1 MRAIYIAQRVIHEL
15 IRDKRTMALMF
26 VAPVLIMF
34 LMKLIFTQ
42 STTTSVTVAT
52 VGVDGNV
59 RSALNAVKHVAVTN
73 KASNAA
79 AQHALKTQ
87 KVDAVIR
94 QTKPAH
100 YTVTYANTDATK
112 TNLVKA
118 GFNAAL
124 TANGIKTLKQTT
136 LKLSQTVSQMATTIA
151 KVAPQ
156 AAGSLKVPQT
166 EPAAATKITD
176 RYQYGDKDT
185 GFFNKIVPILMGFFV
200 FFFVF
205 LISGMA
211 LLKERTTGTLDRLL
225 ATPVRRGEIVM
236 GYMLS
241 YGILAL
247 IQTVIIVLCT
257 VGFMGVEITGTL
269 AAVMVINFLLALVA
283 LAFGILLSTL
293 AQSEFQMMQFIP
305 ILVIPQVFFSG
316 IVPLDSLAAWV
327 KDISY
332 VLPLTYAG
340 HAMTQII
347 MYGTRLSALGLDIGV
362 LLLFLIV
369 LTALNVRGMRR
380 YRKV

>member
-1 MRAIYIAQRVIHEL
+1 MRAIYIARRVVSEL
-15 IRDKRTMALMF
+15 IRDKRTLAMMF

-34 LMKLIFTQ
+34 LMKLIFAQ
-42 STTTSVTVAT
+42 SATTSVDVAT

-59 RSALNAVKHVAVTN
+59 RTALNDVKHVAVTR
-73 KASNAA
+73 KSSNAS
-79 AQHALKTQ
+79 AQKALKARH
-87 KVDAVIR
+87 VDAVIH
-94 QTKPAH
+94 QTSTGH
-100 YTVTYANTDATK
+100 YTITYANTDATK
-112 TNLVKA
+112 TALVKQ

-124 TANGIKTLKQTT
+124 TANGMKTLKATT
-136 LKLSQTVSQMATTIA
+136 VKLSKTVTQLAATLA

-156 AAGSLKVPQT
+156 AAGSLKLQQAKAPG
-166 EPAAATKITD
+166 ATKITNH
-176 RYQYGDKDT
+176 YNYGDKNT
-185 GFFNKIVPILMGFFV
+185 GFFDKIVPILMGFFV

-225 ATPVRRGEIVM
+225 ATPVRRGEIVL
-236 GYMLS
+236 GYMIS

-247 IQTVIIVLCT
+247 IQTVIIVSCT

-269 AAVMVINFLLALVA
+269 AAVMVISFLLALVA
-283 LAFGILLSTL
+283 LAFGILMSTL

-305 ILVIPQVFFSG
+305 IIVIPQVFFSG

-332 VLPLTYAG
+332 ILPLTYAG
-340 HAMTQII
+340 DAMTQII
-347 MYGTRLSALGLDIGV
+347 MYGTKLTSLGLDIGV
-362 LLLFLIV
+362 LLLFLLV